1 VEEVVKAVM
10 PLRSILLGAEARQDY
25 WGFLTR
31 MSQLEDAR
39 QIAHDKLSGS
49 RHSSRGFQHY
59 LRSQALSAEH
69 FAGMLEHTMCEK
81 NSAHVIM

>member
-1 VEEVVKAVM
+1 MDKERQAEVEVVEAVM
-10 PLRSILLGAEARQDY
+10 PLWSILLGAEARQDY

-49 RHSSRGFQHY
+49 
-59 LRSQALSAEH
+59 
-69 FAGMLEHTMCEK
+69 
-81 NSAHVIM
+81 